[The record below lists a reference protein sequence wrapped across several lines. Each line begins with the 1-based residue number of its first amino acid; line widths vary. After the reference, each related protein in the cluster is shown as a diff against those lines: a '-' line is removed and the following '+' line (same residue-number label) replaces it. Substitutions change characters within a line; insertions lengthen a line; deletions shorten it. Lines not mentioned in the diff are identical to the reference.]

1 MKKSCFALVKSSW
14 DHRRVFFDIN
24 AGSVVIVCSVCAQVR
39 REQLLTKLHV
49 SILHD
54 MRPIFI
60 IKSCPS
66 PNLQVKYY
74 LDVKNK
80 KKSLSNLFLESLIS
94 HTHILYHFIL
104 LLQSF
109 LAHVVQITVF
119 ILHMCKQNV
128 K

>member
-1 MKKSCFALVKSSW
+1 VPEMKKSCFALVKSSW

-74 LDVKNK
+74 LNVKNK

-94 HTHILYHFIL
+94 HTHIIPLHIAAAEFPGSCRGNHCVYI
-104 LLQSF
+104 
-109 LAHVVQITVF
+109 AHV
-119 ILHMCKQNV
+119 
-128 K
+128 

>member
-1 MKKSCFALVKSSW
+1 
-14 DHRRVFFDIN
+14 
-24 AGSVVIVCSVCAQVR
+24 
-39 REQLLTKLHV
+39 
-49 SILHD
+49 LHD

-74 LDVKNK
+74 LNVKNK

-94 HTHILYHFIL
+94 HTYTYYTTSYCCCRVSWLMSCKSLCLYCM
-104 LLQSF
+104 
-109 LAHVVQITVF
+109 
-119 ILHMCKQNV
+119 HMCKQNV